1 MSTYAFSGIL
11 LMERTAQLT
20 CSNGSGAANKQTI
33 PTITANGKTIRP
45 IGFSI
50 VDASADFELEIG
62 TEGDLGD
69 QIDVVAADLAA
80 NNQWTFQLGED
91 DIIVMDDGAGTAT
104 VDVRWYWP
112 NKAADGIAIGTSHG
126 VLLPVKTVEVSQDT
140 TEAQLAIPTDAVE
153 LVIQDLDTGSLIYR
167 VDDGTADGQPITIP
181 DAQVSPESP
190 YSIYVNDGDR
200 LRLDAAAGTVVMA
213 GYWRIAR

>member
-1 MSTYAFSGIL
+1 MSVYAFSGIL
-11 LMERTAQLT
+11 LMERTARLT
-20 CSNGSGAANKQTI
+20 CSAASGAANAQTI
-33 PTITANGKTIRP
+33 PTISAGSKTIRP

-62 TEGDLGD
+62 TATDLGD
-69 QIDVVAADLAA
+69 QIDIVAADLAA
-80 NNQWTFQLGED
+80 NNQWTFALGED
-91 DIIVMDDGAGTAT
+91 DIIVMDDGAGAAT

-112 NKAADGIAIGTSHG
+112 NGARDGVVVGTSHG
-126 VLLPVKTVEVSQDT
+126 VLLPVKTEEVSQNT
-140 TEAQLAIPTDAVE
+140 TEAALTIPTGAVE
-153 LVIQDLDTGSLIYR
+153 LVIQDLDTGSLLYR
-167 VDDGTADGQPITIP
+167 VDDGTANGQQLTIA
-181 DAQVSPESP
+181 DAMVSPENP